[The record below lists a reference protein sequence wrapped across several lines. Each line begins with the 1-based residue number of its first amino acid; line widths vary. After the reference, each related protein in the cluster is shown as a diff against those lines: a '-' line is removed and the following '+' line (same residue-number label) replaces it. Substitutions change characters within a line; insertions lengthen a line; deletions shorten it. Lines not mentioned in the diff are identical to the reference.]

1 MSISLR
7 TSLAAA
13 ICSLGLAQPA
23 AALTVRDWLGTYTM
37 NHDGWRGTLTI
48 SESKADCASPAWC
61 ALVLRYVDADGNA
74 RGGRIERMDERRQQ
88 MTFTISFPRNRQ
100 RFDAY
105 LFSHEPGKMA
115 GVTFWQGKTF
125 GFFAER
131 KPAVAEALRTPESRE
146 LHVLEPRRVEE
157 PAVGNGG
164 SASGLPSDAVVSRR
178 VLPSGEVERRLANG
192 VIERI
197 SSGKIVRIMPDG
209 TQQVLMMQQV
219 IPVAPPPP
227 PPGSPEHEWLGG
239 HAQQLLDMIVALAS
253 SDPAARQNYL
263 ATESDARNVY
273 ERIARRT
280 QTIGYLTQP

>member
-13 ICSLGLAQPA
+13 LCSLGLAQPA
-23 AALTVRDWLGTYTM
+23 AALTPRDWLGTYAM

-48 SESKADCASPAWC
+48 AQGKADCASPAWC

-74 RGGRIERMDERRQQ
+74 RRGLIERMDERRQQ
-88 MTFTISFPRNRQ
+88 MTFTISFPRHRQ

-105 LFSHEPGKMA
+105 LFGREPGKMA

-131 KPAVAEALRTPESRE
+131 KPAAAETRITAESRE
-146 LHVLEPRRVEE
+146 LQVLEPRRVEE
-157 PAVGNGG
+157 LAVG
-164 SASGLPSDAVVSRR
+164 SAAGLPSDAVVSRR

-197 SSGKIVRIMPDG
+197 GSGKIVRIMPDG
-209 TQQVLMMQQV
+209 TQQVMMMQQV

-253 SDPAARQNYL
+253 GDTAARQNYL
-263 ATESDARNVY
+263 ATETDARNVY
-273 ERIARRT
+273 ERIMRRT
-280 QTIGYLTQP
+280 QTIEYLTQP